1 MTFVKYTCDHCKQ
14 EIEYIGRA
22 DLLIKDNSSTTRNK
36 SFQADLC
43 PKCYDEL
50 LRFFGKKE

>member
-14 EIEYIGRA
+14 EIDYIGRA
-22 DLLIKDNSSTTRNK
+22 DLLIKDNSLTTRNK